1 MVTGLLSI
9 FLSGLLI
16 LLVLALL
23 IALAYGM
30 HRVAK
35 VQDDARVHD
44 DGEFVSQRQQCFLT
58 ASIMNSLNQQGSR

>member
-44 DGEFVSQRQQCFLT
+44 GEFVSQRQQRFLT